1 MLRRYVAVVSVFS
14 ALAVAS
20 NYAMFP
26 LFQVKLMDSLVFI
39 AAYLFG
45 LRVGGSVAA
54 ITWLVYGSLNP
65 LGAAGFPLL
74 LILMIG
80 ETVYA
85 VSGALLGRIWN
96 RSTSFG
102 GGRRYLNRSLTLG
115 ITGLFSAFTY
125 DIWTN
130 AVDGALIY
138 RSMQGV
144 LIRIASGAPFAL
156 IHETADFLFFALAVP
171 ALIVSIGRVSGLKT
185 QKSIPME
192 VKTQ

>member
-1 MLRRYVAVVSVFS
+1 MLKRYIAVVSVFS

-26 LFQVKLMDSLVFI
+26 LLQVKLMDSLVFI

-45 LRVGGSVAA
+45 FRVGASVAS

-74 LILMIG
+74 LILMVG
-80 ETVYA
+80 EIVYA
-85 VSGALLGRIWN
+85 ASGSLLGRVWH

-102 GGRRYLNRSLTLG
+102 GGRRYLNRSLILG

-144 LIRIASGAPFAL
+144 LIRIATGAYFAL
-156 IHETADFLFFALAVP
+156 VHEVADFLFFALAVP
-171 ALIVSIGRVSGLKT
+171 VLIVSISRVGSLKT
-185 QKSIPME
+185 RESTPVE

>member
-1 MLRRYVAVVSVFS
+1 MLKRYITIISVFS

-20 NYAMFP
+20 NYAMLP

-45 LRVGGSVAA
+45 FRVGASVAA
-54 ITWLVYGSLNP
+54 VTWLVYGSLNP

-74 LILMIG
+74 LVLMVG
-80 ETVYA
+80 EAIYA
-85 VSGALLGRIWN
+85 VSGAFLGRIWN

-102 GGRRYLNRSLTLG
+102 GGQSYLSRSLILG
-115 ITGLFSAFTY
+115 VTGLFSAFAY

-144 LIRIASGAPFAL
+144 LIRIVSGAPFAL
-156 IHETADFLFFALAVP
+156 IHEVADFLFFALAVP
-171 ALIVSIGRVSGLKT
+171 ALIVSISRVSSLKT
-185 QKSIPME
+185 RYSVPVE
-192 VKTQ
+192 VKTR

>member
-1 MLRRYVAVVSVFS
+1 MLKRYIAIVSVFS

-45 LRVGGSVAA
+45 LRVGVSVAS

-74 LILMIG
+74 LILMAG
-80 ETVYA
+80 EMVYA
-85 VSGALLGRIWN
+85 VSGALLGRVWH

-102 GGRRYLNRSLTLG
+102 GGRRYLNRSLILG
-115 ITGLFSAFTY
+115 VTGLLSAFTY

-130 AVDGALIY
+130 AIDGVLIY
-138 RSMQGV
+138 RSMQGA
-144 LIRIASGAPFAL
+144 LIRITTGAYFAL
-156 IHETADFLFFALAVP
+156 VHETADFLFFALAVP
-171 ALIVSIGRVSGLKT
+171 ALIVSISRVGSLKT
-185 QKSIPME
+185 QESAPME